1 MGKLA
6 PERFEVVFLY
16 KNRRGFFFGNK
27 ILGWID
33 HLSPGARYD
42 EAFRPLGDA
51 KTPEC
56 ETSTRSRTASEE
68 RRAARTKNRAGVV
81 KK

>member
-6 PERFEVVFLY
+6 PERFEAVFLY

-33 HLSPGARYD
+33 HLSPGARLVSTIINHELLSVNCSEIDYGFA
-42 EAFRPLGDA
+42 ELTFFRHDDRNCQ
-51 KTPEC
+51 E
-56 ETSTRSRTASEE
+56 
-68 RRAARTKNRAGVV
+68 
-81 KK
+81 

>member
-33 HLSPGARYD
+33 HLSPGARLTHGCYLIRGGKIRLVGATLNQ
-42 EAFRPLGDA
+42 EMP
-51 KTPEC
+51 
-56 ETSTRSRTASEE
+56 STAEW
-68 RRAARTKNRAGVV
+68 AAGS
-81 KK
+81 

>member
-33 HLSPGARYD
+33 HLSPGARNPPKS
-42 EAFRPLGDA
+42 AI
-51 KTPEC
+51 
-56 ETSTRSRTASEE
+56 
-68 RRAARTKNRAGVV
+68 KNLEIPGTFGAG
-81 KK
+81 